1 MSEKELQLLVNAAQ
15 LARLNPSELKPINPF
30 SQQGGKATSMQVAV
44 AELDPAQA
52 ARWRVEAGES
62 ISLESAA
69 AKAGLA
75 PMTQAAHNEL
85 SAIDADYI
93 ADQQK
98 EQARRSSDA
107 MAALEQGAAALAARR
122 EAQQQA
128 FARSAGNNTSGGAF
142 TREWTQRWG
151 NRQQQQNTPARRVL
165 GK

>member
-15 LARLNPSELKPINPF
+15 LARLNPSDLKPINPF

-69 AKAGLA
+69 AKAGLT
-75 PMTQAAHNEL
+75 PMSRAAHNEL

-93 ADQQK
+93 TGQEEAK
-98 EQARRSSDA
+98 
-107 MAALEQGAAALAARR
+107 ARR
-122 EAQQQA
+122 EADLLASLEKGADQLREAREKQQQT
-128 FARSAGNNTSGGAF
+128 FSRSAGNNTSGGAF

>member
-69 AKAGLA
+69 AKAGLT
-75 PMTQAAHNEL
+75 PMSRAAHNEL

-93 ADQQK
+93 TGQEEAK
-98 EQARRSSDA
+98 
-107 MAALEQGAAALAARR
+107 GRR
-122 EAQQQA
+122 EADLLASLEKGADQLREAREKQQQT
-128 FARSAGNNTSGGAF
+128 FSRSAGNNTSGGAF